1 MRTFFRGL
9 LVFLLIIGGI
19 VGVITV
25 DVRSGHMAGY
35 DPTVDI
41 TLNQIDVE
49 EPGDSFAFGY
59 ALTMKVNNERIL
71 EVINNWN

>member
-9 LVFLLIIGGI
+9 LVFLLVIGGI

-35 DPTVDI
+35 DPAVDI

-49 EPGDSFAFGY
+49 EPGDSFALGY
-59 ALTMKVNNERIL
+59 EFTMKVNNDRL
-71 EVINNWN
+71 LKVINN